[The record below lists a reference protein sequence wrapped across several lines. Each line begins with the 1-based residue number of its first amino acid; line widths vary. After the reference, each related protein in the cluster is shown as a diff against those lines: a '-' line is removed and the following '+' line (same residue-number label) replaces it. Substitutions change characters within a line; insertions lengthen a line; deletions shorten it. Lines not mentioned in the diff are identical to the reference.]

1 MLFVPIK
8 LICFVVVT
16 KRICSTLNAG
26 RHSAVPTKVPAT
38 RKLRTVWKLQ
48 HWRTTNFVGNVI
60 LIKKKNSFNSF
71 KLLQIFFRFYSFLF
85 HNRLSLELSPKI
97 WTNVE
102 QNYCFVQKLITFT
115 KNAGLNTHIISSLD
129 R

>member
-16 KRICSTLNAG
+16 KRICSTLNAD
-26 RHSAVPTKVPAT
+26 RHLAVPTKVPTT

-71 KLLQIFFRFYSFLF
+71 KFHFNFVSIHVVIRFMWLYQDWLDIHLNRNFAENCKYFFRFYSFLF

-97 WTNVE
+97 
-102 QNYCFVQKLITFT
+102 
-115 KNAGLNTHIISSLD
+115 
-129 R
+129 